1 MTVDGLRIGHG
12 YDVHRFA
19 PSFDEKQ
26 PLVLAG
32 VRLPEARTLEA
43 HSDGD
48 LVLHAICDAILGALA
63 LGDIGEHFPD
73 DDPQFADVD
82 SRLLLARVLAL
93 AAARNFR
100 LVNIDATVVAQ
111 VPRLSPHRKAMQ
123 ANLASL
129 LKLAKD
135 RVNIKA
141 TTTEGLGDIGKELGM
156 ACHAVVL
163 LSRLG
168 D

>member
-19 PSFDEKQ
+19 AQFDEDK

-32 VRLPEARTLEA
+32 LRLPEQRSLQA

-100 LVNIDATVVAQ
+100 LVNIDVTVVAQ
-111 VPRLSPHRKAMQ
+111 VPRLSPHREAMQ

-168 D
+168 G